1 MTKSM
6 KTNMDKDSYSD
17 DVCVIPKKI
26 KNMTTEEIMKQI
38 NLMQATQHQNPRT
51 KSRIALPIHLEEK
64 IHD

>member
-1 MTKSM
+1 M

-38 NLMQATQHQNPRT
+38 NLMQATQHLNQRI
-51 KSRIALPIHLEEK
+51 KSRITLPIHSEEEK
-64 IHD
+64 P